1 MASGNRTSYYIE
13 SCSLTVR
20 PLICHAT
27 FPANSKDQ
35 RNLNTKARGA
45 SLSFRQIATFLCFKN
60 SYKKKQHY
68 QATFVQFQTESRSA
82 RQNA

>member
-27 FPANSKDQ
+27 FPANAKDQ
-35 RNLNTKARGA
+35 RHLNTKARGA
-45 SLSFRQIATFLCFKN
+45 SLSFRQIATFLCFKFLQEKTALP
-60 SYKKKQHY
+60 SYVC
-68 QATFVQFQTESRSA
+68 AIP
-82 RQNA
+82 N